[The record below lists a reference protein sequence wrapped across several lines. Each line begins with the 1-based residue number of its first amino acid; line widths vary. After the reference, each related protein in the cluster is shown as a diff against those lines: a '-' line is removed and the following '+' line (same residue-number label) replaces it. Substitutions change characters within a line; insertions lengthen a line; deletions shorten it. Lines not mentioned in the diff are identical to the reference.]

1 MKKRKIFIPIL
12 VIIGV
17 FHLIKTALLK
27 IFSMLLIIML
37 LIQPQLNKA
46 LYNNYSGVIEFPGNT
61 FISARITNLHLFDDV
76 YLYDLDPSLNTMI
89 DHPVPGSMYFETI
102 ILPYFENYE
111 ETNIVVEYNINDDF
125 ESLLDENTS
134 FVWTLQ
140 VGNEP
145 ETTYQN
151 FSDLIYNIED
161 ITLSPEIESIS
172 IGWKWDID
180 GPYNDNANDVLDNEI
195 SNVLYKFY
203 KMEFTVFIYGEYLV
217 SEDFP
222 VGDDVV
228 NFG

>member
-27 IFSMLLIIML
+27 IFSVLLIIML

-46 LYNNYSGVIEFPGNT
+46 LYNNNSGVIEIPGYG
-61 FISARITNLHLFDDV
+61 IMSARIIDLNLFDDV
-76 YLYDLDPSLNTMI
+76 YLYDLDPSLNIMS
-89 DHPVPGSMYFETI
+89 DHPVPGSMYIETI
-102 ILPYFENYE
+102 TLPEFENYE
-111 ETNIVVEYNINDDF
+111 DPYIEVQYSINDDF
-125 ESLLDENTS
+125 ESLLDDNTS

-195 SNVLYKFY
+195 SNVLYNFY
-203 KMEFTVFIYGEYLV
+203 KMDFTIYIHGDFFV
-217 SEDFP
+217 S
-222 VGDDVV
+222 DDVII
-228 NFG
+228 FG